1 MVFVLLLY
9 ISNYLYHANLM
20 RAILAIAL
28 YEDDDASLTYILTS
42 YIVVDAGM
50 EKDDDVR
57 KVSVPRSVVNVATTD
72 AVVTL

>member
-1 MVFVLLLY
+1 MFVLLLY

>member
-1 MVFVLLLY
+1 MFVLLLY

-20 RAILAIAL
+20 RAMLAIAL